1 MDKVTKQRDPKRQAA
16 GRKGHEKYMA
26 KLKEDILKNVGNG
39 GSNTT
44 NDSTNGGINTTN
56 DSTTTTSSGSTITN
70 FSYIHGVG
78 AIVVLSLGVCI
89 FIIPKLMRNPSQ
101 RDKDPE
107 KISKEPERSLKSD
120 GKCYN
125 KQDDNTTIRCKE
137 KPRRS
142 NKRRT
147 SHYRSNSWNFLATK
161 DGQNSFTSKG
171 SLGCIRHHQ
180 TQRRRNNW
188 SIAQRLCCL

>member
-1 MDKVTKQRDPKRQAA
+1 MDKVTKQRDPKQQSA
-16 GRKGHEKYMA
+16 GRKGHEKYMV

-56 DSTTTTSSGSTITN
+56 DSTGGGSYATSNTTSSTITN
-70 FSYIHGVG
+70 YIHGVR
-78 AIVVLSLGVCI
+78 AIAVLSLGVCI
-89 FIIPKLMRNPSQ
+89 FIKWMRNPSQ
-101 RDKDPE
+101 PDKDPEISKGPE
-107 KISKEPERSLKSD
+107 KISK
-120 GKCYN
+120 
-125 KQDDNTTIRCKE
+125 IRQKI
-137 KPRRS
+137 PRRS

-180 TQRRRNNW
+180 TQQRRNNW